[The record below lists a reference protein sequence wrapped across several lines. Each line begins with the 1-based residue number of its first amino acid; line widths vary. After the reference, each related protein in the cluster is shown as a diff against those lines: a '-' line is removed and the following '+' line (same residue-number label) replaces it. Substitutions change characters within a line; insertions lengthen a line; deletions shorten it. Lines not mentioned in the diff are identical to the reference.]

1 MQTWKTGVK
10 ADDDDNDDDNDVIH
24 GLLERYFNPLRA
36 NPTK

>member
-10 ADDDDNDDDNDVIH
+10 ANDNDDDDNDVIH